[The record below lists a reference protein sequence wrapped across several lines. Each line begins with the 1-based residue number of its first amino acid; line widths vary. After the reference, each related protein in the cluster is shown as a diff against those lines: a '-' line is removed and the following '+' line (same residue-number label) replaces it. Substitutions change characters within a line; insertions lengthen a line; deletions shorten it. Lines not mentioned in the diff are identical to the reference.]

1 MRMWMVDPKTMC
13 RKHLL
18 GEHYE
23 IHMLIGSM
31 RRGKSIM
38 KYIETKLLQPSAA
51 AKRHDELVD
60 RRAVGRDGFTH
71 THLSHDPEGM
81 PPAHHCARVTTTH
94 GAAHPSLR
102 RSMPS
107 WATDAMSAPSALN
120 IRPTPKP
127 RPPEADGL
135 DIV

>member
-31 RRGKSIM
+31 RRGKSIA

-51 AKRHDELVD
+51 AKRHDELVAEMANRGYTHHTPVGEHEIKLLIDDYPPEVRTARVD
-60 RRAVGRDGFTH
+60 RSVSVAELHERC
-71 THLSHDPEGM
+71 EG
-81 PPAHHCARVTTTH
+81 CARQARLV
-94 GAAHPSLR
+94 
-102 RSMPS
+102 
-107 WATDAMSAPSALN
+107 ATWKRERGKQRKIL
-120 IRPTPKP
+120 
-127 RPPEADGL
+127 EA
-135 DIV
+135 V